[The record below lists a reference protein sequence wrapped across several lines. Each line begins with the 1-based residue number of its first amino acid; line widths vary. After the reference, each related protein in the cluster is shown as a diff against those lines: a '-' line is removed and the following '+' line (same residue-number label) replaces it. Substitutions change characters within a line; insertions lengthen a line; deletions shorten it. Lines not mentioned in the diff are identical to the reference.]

1 MAGDHRVP
9 VRQPVGASGRLATT
23 QAISQLTRV
32 DRRLSA
38 LFWHLAERWG
48 RVGGDGVVIPLAL
61 THRILGQ
68 LVGRAEADRLHALCP
83 SSRSANELVRRPDG
97 SWLLRGRPPDA
108 RAGRATR
115 ARAGRARRSASP
127 GTRFGRE
134 GSRRDRPLTGIM
146 GGRDGSPVAVHPL
159 APTRRPHVHPHRS
172 EGILSDASA
181 RKRDELIELLQ
192 KAYWMEIETVMSYI
206 ANSINPDGVRA
217 QEIIE
222 SLQEDIQEEL
232 GHAQQFAARIKEL
245 YGVVPGSLDFQAE
258 QTYLQPPEH
267 QTDIVHVIK
276 GVIEAETGAIE
287 HYNRIIEFTD
297 GVDYVTQD
305 MVIAILH
312 DEEGHRRLFEG
323 YLREYEA
330 EGLA

>member
-1 MAGDHRVP
+1 MRSSRAGEYVPTEEAYTSAPTSAAAAASNTRRVP
-9 VRQPVGASGRLATT
+9 STLTASSCAASRDGWISQARWMTASAPRNSSASGASTTSAAT
-23 QAISQLTRV
+23 QRV
-32 DRRLSA
+32 
-38 LFWHLAERWG
+38 
-48 RVGGDGVVIPLAL
+48 
-61 THRILGQ
+61 
-68 LVGRAEADRLHALCP
+68 
-83 SSRSANELVRRPDG
+83 
-97 SWLLRGRPPDA
+97 RG
-108 RAGRATR
+108 TC
-115 ARAGRARRSASP
+115 SC
-127 GTRFGRE
+127 
-134 GSRRDRPLTGIM
+134 GSRRAIPTISVTRASEASTLTTLVPTL
-146 GGRDGSPVAVHPL
+146 PVAPVTTMRILMALPMRPG
-159 APTRRPHVHPHRS
+159 AQTGYASQTTREGDPMAVRSAS
-172 EGILSDASA
+172 EGILSDEKAPQ
-181 RKRDELIELLQ
+181 REELIELLK
-192 KAYWMEIETVMSYI
+192 KAYWMEVETVMSYI

-232 GHAQQFAARIKEL
+232 GHAQQYARRIKEL
-245 YGVVPGSLDFQAE
+245 YGVVPGSLDFTAE
-258 QTYLQPPEH
+258 QSYLQAPEH

-297 GVDYVTQD
+297 GLDFVTQD